1 MANRDRAAARDDAFA
16 SFTARNAARSGVRAG
31 GVFTIVCRDKDGNVK
46 WTDTGHNLVVNTGLN
61 HIRDVILLAGTQVS
75 TWYTGLTQGSPTIA
89 AADTMAS
96 HAGWT
101 ESTAY
106 SEAVRQTWT
115 GAAGATG
122 ASSNSASPSVFSINA
137 TATIGGVFL
146 TSNSTKGGSTG
157 TLYSG
162 VAFTGGNRSVV
173 NGDTLTVTYNHS
185 VADDGV

>member
-1 MANRDRAAARDDAFA
+1 MQKSRAAARDAAFA
-16 SFTARNAARSGVRAG
+16 GMQARNVTQSGIRAG
-31 GVFTIVCRDKDGNVK
+31 GIFTVVCRDKAGNVK
-46 WTDTGHNLVVNTGLN
+46 WVEQGHNLVVNAGLN
-61 HIRDVILLAGTQVS
+61 HIRDVTLLAGTQVT
-75 TWYTGLTQGSPTIA
+75 TWYAGLTQGSPTFA

-106 SEAVRQTWT
+106 SEANRQTWT
-115 GAAGATG
+115 GAAGSTG
-122 ASSNSASPSVFSINA
+122 ASSNSASPAVFSINA

-146 TSNSTKGGSTG
+146 TSNNTKGGSTG

-162 VAFTGGNRSVV
+162 VAFTGGNRSVQ